1 MDTTVIR
8 FAASGNPLNFQ
19 KSELGKQRF
28 GVLEWSKK
36 LGLNAQERQMTYGA
50 RMKEEDAKIFGELAK
65 KFEIELSVHGPYYV
79 VLTSEKTKVGENS
92 IKELLKTSRLAE
104 LMDAKRVVFHPGF
117 GKDTSLIIK
126 RLNIIEKD
134 KPKNVSLCPETMGK
148 LSQLGTV
155 EDVIKICENTECF
168 PCIDFAHVY
177 AKSLGKINSTQDYK
191 KILEQIEKRLGKQIL
206 KNLHCH
212 FYPVDFTQKGEK
224 VHRVVTEKN
233 VFPRFLDLA
242 PLIKEF
248 KMTPYLVSESK
259 NTQDLG
265 ALEMKQIMEKI

>member
-1 MDTTVIR
+1 MTGST
-8 FAASGNPLNFQ
+8 
-19 KSELGKQRF
+19 
-28 GVLEWSKK
+28 SKK

-65 KFEIELSVHGPYYV
+65 KFEIELSVDGPYYV

-104 LMDAKRVVFHPGF
+104 LMDAKRVVFHPRF
-117 GKDTSLIIK
+117 WKDTSLIIK

-265 ALEMKQIMEKI
+265 ALEMKQIMEKIWKILIKNSKVH